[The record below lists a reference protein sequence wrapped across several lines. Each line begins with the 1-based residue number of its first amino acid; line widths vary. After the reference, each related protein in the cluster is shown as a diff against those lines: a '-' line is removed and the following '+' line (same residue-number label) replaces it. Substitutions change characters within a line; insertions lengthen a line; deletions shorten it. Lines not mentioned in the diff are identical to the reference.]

1 MRKKL
6 LNLQENTVHLNNG
19 FILTFMKHYQ
29 EEKQIEIH
37 RIQDM
42 TIKLRFMEE
51 KFKKNSKKLICL
63 WSELELLGASLSRL
77 SL

>member
-1 MRKKL
+1 
-6 LNLQENTVHLNNG
+6 
-19 FILTFMKHYQ
+19 MKHYQ

-77 SL
+77 TL